1 MIRSRRTF
9 GIAVALVALLALS
22 TAIYA
27 RIRGE
32 GEDAASS
39 ASGESA
45 AGDSASGG
53 AGTSASGTF
62 ATDVAIPV
70 QGTKASRGTLVVAV
84 SAAGQ
89 AEAWKRTIVTAQV
102 TGRIAGL
109 PVRESDMVGAGQPVV
124 ALDPAEYALA
134 VQEAQ
139 ASVRDAE
146 AKFRE
151 QTLFDER
158 ITDVATR
165 EERARVARS
174 KSGLEGA
181 EVRLRRAQLDL
192 QRTRLGAPFAGRIA
206 DVKVTPG
213 QWVQQ
218 GAELMTVVDL
228 DPIRVEVQVL
238 ESEVGFL
245 SPGRTARVSF
255 AAFPTEPFAG
265 RVETINPVVES
276 GTRTARVTVLVPNP
290 QGRILPGMYARVS
303 LDARRFENRVLVPR
317 TAILE
322 RDRRT
327 MLFVYDGDDR
337 GGLAKWRYVTT
348 GLQNESQVEIVPNA
362 ETDSIAPGETVLT
375 DGHYT
380 LIHDARVR
388 LVDDVKKAGGR
399 PQ

>member
-9 GIAVALVALLALS
+9 GIVAAVVALLALS

-27 RIRGE
+27 RIADQDA
-32 GEDAASS
+32 DAAGQ
-39 ASGESA
+39 ADPNDGA
-45 AGDSASGG
+45 AGGQS
-53 AGTSASGTF
+53 TSASGAF

-70 QGTKASRGTLVVAV
+70 QGTQATRGTLVVAV

-89 AEAWKRTIVTAQV
+89 AEAWKKAVVTAQV
-102 TGRIAGL
+102 TGRLAGL
-109 PVRESDMVGAGQPVV
+109 PVRESDVVGVGATLA
-124 ALDPAEYALA
+124 ALDPAEYALS

-139 ASVRDAE
+139 ASLRDAE
-146 AKFRE
+146 ARFRE
-151 QTLFDER
+151 LTLFDER
-158 ITDVATR
+158 LEDAATR
-165 EERARVARS
+165 EERARVARA

-181 EVRLRRAQLDL
+181 EVRLRKAQLDL

-206 DVKVTPG
+206 DVKVVPG

-218 GAELMTVVDL
+218 GSELMTVVDL

-238 ESEVGFL
+238 EGEVGYL
-245 SPGRTARVSF
+245 TPGRMAKVSF
-255 AAFPTEPFAG
+255 AAFPAETFAG
-265 RVETINPVVES
+265 RIETINPVVES

-303 LDARRFENRVLVPR
+303 LDARRFEDRILVPR
-317 TAILE
+317 SAILE

-327 MLFVYDGDDR
+327 MLFVFDGDPSS

-348 GLQNESQVEIVPNA
+348 GLQNDSLVEIVA
-362 ETDSIAPGETVLT
+362 SDETESVAPGETVLT

-388 LVDDVKKAGGR
+388 LVDDVTKAGGR

>member
-1 MIRSRRTF
+1 MIRSRRTL
-9 GIAVALVALLALS
+9 GIAAALVAVLALS

-32 GEDAASS
+32 GEDAESASAESS
-39 ASGESA
+39 ASA
-45 AGDSASGG
+45 SASG
-53 AGTSASGTF
+53 APGTSASGTF

-70 QGTKASRGTLVVAV
+70 QGTEAGRGTLVVAV

-89 AEAWKRTIVTAQV
+89 AEAWKRAIVTAQV

-109 PVRESDMVGAGQPVV
+109 PVRESDGVGAGQAVV

-139 ASVRDAE
+139 AAVRDAE
-146 AKFRE
+146 ARYRE

-158 ITDVATR
+158 ITDAATR
-165 EERARVARS
+165 EERAKVARA

-206 DVKVTPG
+206 DVKVVPG

-245 SPGRTARVSF
+245 APGRTARVSF
-255 AAFPTEPFAG
+255 AAFPTEPFTG

-327 MLFVYDGDDR
+327 MLFVYDGDER

-348 GLQNESQVEIVPNA
+348 GLQNESQVEIVPSE
-362 ETDSIAPGETVLT
+362 ETDSVAPGETVLT

>member
-1 MIRSRRTF
+1 MIRSRRTL
-9 GIAVALVALLALS
+9 GIVAAVVALLALS

-27 RIRGE
+27 RIRSHEDESAGAAAGSDDSSGAE
-32 GEDAASS
+32 GSS
-39 ASGESA
+39 ASGA
-45 AGDSASGG
+45 
-53 AGTSASGTF
+53 F

-70 QGTKASRGTLVVAV
+70 QGTAATRGALVVAV

-89 AEAWKRTIVTAQV
+89 AEAWQKTVVTAQV

-109 PVRESDMVGAGQPVV
+109 PVRESSAVRAGQILV
-124 ALDPAEYALA
+124 AVDPAEYALS

-139 ASVRDAE
+139 ASLRDAE

-151 QTLFDER
+151 LTLFDER
-158 ITDVATR
+158 LEDASTR
-165 EERARVARS
+165 DERARVARA

-206 DVKVTPG
+206 DLKVVPG

-218 GAELMTVVDL
+218 GNELMTVVDL

-238 ESEVGFL
+238 ESEVGYL
-245 SPGRTARVSF
+245 APGRTARVSF
-255 AAFPTEPFAG
+255 AAFPAETFAG
-265 RVETINPVVES
+265 RVETINPMVES

-303 LDARRFENRVLVPR
+303 LDARRFEDRVLVPR
-317 TAILE
+317 AAILE

-327 MLFVYDGDDR
+327 MLFVYDGDDS
-337 GGLAKWRYVTT
+337 GGFAKWRYVTT
-348 GLQNESQVEIVPNA
+348 GLQNDSLVEIVPGE
-362 ETDSIAPGETVLT
+362 ETEGVAPGETVLV

>member
-9 GIAVALVALLALS
+9 GILAALVALLALS
-22 TAIYA
+22 SAIYA
-27 RIRGE
+27 RIRS
-32 GEDAASS
+32 EDAAGENP
-39 ASGESA
+39 SGDA
-45 AGDSASGG
+45 AASGG
-53 AGTSASGTF
+53 AATSASGAF

-70 QGTKASRGTLVVAV
+70 QGAQAARGTLVVAV

-89 AEAWKRTIVTAQV
+89 AQAWQKAVVTAQV
-102 TGRIAGL
+102 TGRVAGL
-109 PVRESDMVGAGQPVV
+109 SVRESDAVAAGRPLV

-139 ASVRDAE
+139 ASLRDAE

-158 ITDVATR
+158 IDDAATR
-165 EERARVARS
+165 EERAKVARS
-174 KSGLEGA
+174 RSGLEGA

-206 DVKVTPG
+206 DVKVVPG
-213 QWVQQ
+213 QWVRQ
-218 GAELMTVVDL
+218 GDELMTVVDL

-238 ESEVGFL
+238 ESEVGYL
-245 SPGRTARVSF
+245 APGRTAKVSF
-255 AAFPTEPFAG
+255 AAFPAESFAG
-265 RVETINPVVES
+265 RIETINPVVES

-303 LDARRFENRVLVPR
+303 LDARRFEDRVLVPR
-317 TAILE
+317 SAILE

-348 GLQNESQVEIVPNA
+348 GLQNESQVEIVPSE
-362 ETDSIAPGETVLT
+362 ETDSVAPGETVLT
-375 DGHYT
+375 EGHYT

>member
-1 MIRSRRTF
+1 MPAPTIRSRRSL
-9 GIAVALVALLALS
+9 GILAALVAVLALA

-32 GEDAASS
+32 GEAAASTGTGAAATAEA
-39 ASGESA
+39 AS
-45 AGDSASGG
+45 
-53 AGTSASGTF
+53 TSASGTF

-70 QGTKASRGTLVVAV
+70 QGAEATRGTLVVAV

-89 AEAWKRTIVTAQV
+89 AEAWKRTILTAQV
-102 TGRIAGL
+102 SGRIASL
-109 PVRESDMVGAGQPVV
+109 PVRESDGVGAGQALV

-139 ASVRDAE
+139 ANLRDAE
-146 AKFRE
+146 ARFRE

-158 ITDVATR
+158 IEDAATR
-165 EERARVARS
+165 EERALVARA
-174 KSGLEGA
+174 KSGLESA

-206 DVKVTPG
+206 DVKVVPG

-218 GAELMTVVDL
+218 GNELMTIVDL

-245 SPGRTARVSF
+245 APGRTAKVSF
-255 AAFPTEPFAG
+255 AAFPAETFTG

-290 QGRILPGMYARVS
+290 QGRVLPGMYARVS

-327 MLFVYDGDDR
+327 MLFVYEGDER

-348 GLQNESQVEIVPNA
+348 GLQNESQVEIVPSE
-362 ETDSIAPGETVLT
+362 ETDSVAPGETVLT

-388 LVDDVKKAGGR
+388 VVDDLKAAGR
-399 PQ
+399 RP

>member
-1 MIRSRRTF
+1 
-9 GIAVALVALLALS
+9 
-22 TAIYA
+22 
-27 RIRGE
+27 
-32 GEDAASS
+32 
-39 ASGESA
+39 
-45 AGDSASGG
+45 
-53 AGTSASGTF
+53 
-62 ATDVAIPV
+62 IPV
-70 QGTKASRGTLVVAV
+70 QGTQASRGTLVVAV

-109 PVRESDMVGAGQPVV
+109 PVRESDGVGAGQTLA

-139 ASVRDAE
+139 AAVRDAE

-158 ITDVATR
+158 ITDTATR

-206 DVKVTPG
+206 DVKVVPG

-255 AAFPTEPFAG
+255 AAFPAEPFAG

-348 GLQNESQVEIVPNA
+348 GLQNESQVEIVPSE
-362 ETDSIAPGETVLT
+362 ETDSVAPGETVLT

-388 LVDDVKKAGGR
+388 LVDDVRKAGGR

>member
-1 MIRSRRTF
+1 MIRSRRTL
-9 GIAVALVALLALS
+9 GIAAALVAVLALS

-27 RIRGE
+27 RIRGQGADGE
-32 GEDAASS
+32 GAAASGS
-39 ASGESA
+39 APA
-45 AGDSASGG
+45 AGAP
-53 AGTSASGTF
+53 GTSASGTF
-62 ATDVAIPV
+62 STDVAIPV
-70 QGTKASRGTLVVAV
+70 QGTPAARGTLVVAV
-84 SAAGQ
+84 GAAGQ
-89 AEAWKRTIVTAQV
+89 AEAWKRAIVTAQV
-102 TGRIAGL
+102 TGRMA
-109 PVRESDMVGAGQPVV
+109 R
-124 ALDPAEYALA
+124 
-134 VQEAQ
+134 
-139 ASVRDAE
+139 
-146 AKFRE
+146 FRE

-158 ITDVATR
+158 ITDAATR
-165 EERARVARS
+165 EERAKVARA
-174 KSGLEGA
+174 KSGLEAA
-181 EVRLRRAQLDL
+181 EVRLRKAQLDL
-192 QRTRLGAPFAGRIA
+192 QRTRLGSPFAGRIA

-245 SPGRTARVSF
+245 APGRVARVSF
-255 AAFPTEPFAG
+255 AAFPAEPFTG

-348 GLQNESQVEIVPNA
+348 GLQNESQVEIVPSE
-362 ETDSIAPGETVLT
+362 ETDSVAPGETVLT

>member
-1 MIRSRRTF
+1 MIRSRRTL
-9 GIAVALVALLALS
+9 GIAAALVAVLALS

-32 GEDAASS
+32 GDDA
-39 ASGESA
+39 E
-45 AGDSASGG
+45 SASGG
-53 AGTSASGTF
+53 SSAAGAPGTSASGTF
-62 ATDVAIPV
+62 STDVAIPV
-70 QGTKASRGTLVVAV
+70 QGTEASRGTLVVAV

-89 AEAWKRTIVTAQV
+89 AEAWKRAIVTAQV

-109 PVRESDMVGAGQPVV
+109 PVRESDAVGAGQAVV

-139 ASVRDAE
+139 AAVRDAE

-158 ITDVATR
+158 ITDAATR
-165 EERARVARS
+165 EERARVARA

-192 QRTRLGAPFAGRIA
+192 QRTRLGAPFAGRVA
-206 DVKVTPG
+206 DVKVVPG

-245 SPGRTARVSF
+245 APGRTARVSF
-255 AAFPTEPFAG
+255 AAFPTEPFTG

-348 GLQNESQVEIVPNA
+348 GLQNESQVEIVPGA
-362 ETDSIAPGETVLT
+362 ETDSVAPGETVLT

>member
-1 MIRSRRTF
+1 MTRSRRTF
-9 GIAVALVALLALS
+9 GIVAALVALLALS

-32 GEDAASS
+32 DAA
-39 ASGESA
+39 GESA
-45 AGDSASGG
+45 PGEAASTGES
-53 AGTSASGTF
+53 TSASGAF

-70 QGTKASRGTLVVAV
+70 QGAQATRGTLVVAV

-89 AEAWKRTIVTAQV
+89 AQAWQKAVVIAQV
-102 TGRIAGL
+102 TGRVAGL
-109 PVRESDMVGAGQPVV
+109 PVRESDAVAAGRPLV

-158 ITDVATR
+158 IEDPATR
-165 EERARVARS
+165 EERAKVARS

-206 DVKVTPG
+206 DVKVVPG
-213 QWVQQ
+213 QWVRQ
-218 GAELMTVVDL
+218 GDELMTVVDL

-238 ESEVGFL
+238 ESEVGYL
-245 SPGRTARVSF
+245 APGRTAKVSF
-255 AAFPTEPFAG
+255 AAFPAESFAG
-265 RVETINPVVES
+265 RIETINPVVES

-303 LDARRFENRVLVPR
+303 LDARRFEDRVLVPR
-317 TAILE
+317 SALLE

-327 MLFVYDGDDR
+327 MLFVYDGDER
-337 GGLAKWRYVTT
+337 GGLAKWRYVTP
-348 GLQNESQVEIVPNA
+348 GLQNDSLVEIVA
-362 ETDSIAPGETVLT
+362 SEETDSVAPGETVLT
-375 DGHYT
+375 EGHYT